1 MLPRAASM
9 RLAGVLARFTP
20 PRRDDL
26 PWVGAV
32 YRLPV
37 PKKWAV
43 SSAVEHCFHTAGA
56 TGSIPVP
63 PTINQAAFVFRAAG
77 FRLVSPA
84 RPVAW
89 TLCAFRIAAINPR
102 KRPSISLQRLAL

>member
-26 PWVGAV
+26 PWVGAA

-63 PTINQAAFVFRAAG
+63 PTKNQALTKLILRSYGKNTEKSGIDFRVVTTG
-77 FRLVSPA
+77 R
-84 RPVAW
+84 AW
-89 TLCAFRIAAINPR
+89 SRRVQCVGLLR
-102 KRPSISLQRLAL
+102 S